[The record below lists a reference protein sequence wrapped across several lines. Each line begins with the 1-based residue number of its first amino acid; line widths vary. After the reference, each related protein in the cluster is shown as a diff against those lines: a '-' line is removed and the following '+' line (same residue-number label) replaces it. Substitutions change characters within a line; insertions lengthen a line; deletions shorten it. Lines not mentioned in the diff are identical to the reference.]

1 MSAEAPLIMNHRV
14 YYHYYNSPAQMS
26 PCDDA
31 SGRSEYAG
39 QGGNIDWFV

>member
-1 MSAEAPLIMNHRV
+1 MSAEAPLMMNHRV
-14 YYHYYNSPAQMS
+14 YDYYSPAQMS

-39 QGGNIDWFV
+39 REEILIGLFD